1 MDFSLMFI
9 LFDDLVDNFNNIED
23 NLIIMNNIN

>member
-9 LFDDLVDNFNNIED
+9 LFDDLVDNVNNIED